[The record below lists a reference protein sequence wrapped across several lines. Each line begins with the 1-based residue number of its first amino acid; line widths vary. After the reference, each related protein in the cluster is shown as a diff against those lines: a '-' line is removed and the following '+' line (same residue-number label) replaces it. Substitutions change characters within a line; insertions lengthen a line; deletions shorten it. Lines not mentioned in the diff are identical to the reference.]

1 MSYRTIVVHADES
14 RHAPQRLRVAAW
26 LAGEHGAHLLGVAAI
41 GVSRDVFPHGYKVV
55 PGSLEASYF
64 APLHDAAGR
73 ALAQFATLAGDAG
86 VAFEQRLVC
95 DLPSEALARLGRF
108 ADLVVVSQDDP
119 DEALSETVVRIP
131 EYVAFTCARPVLV
144 VPCAPVLP
152 GPLRHVLAAWNGSKE
167 AAAALQAALPL
178 LRRAARVSVVAFRAP
193 GDTELG
199 EPQHQADLAAFLARH
214 DVQAR
219 IMAVERGL
227 DGGQALLGLAAQEG
241 CDLLVMGCYGH
252 SQFRELFLG
261 GVTRYVLQNA
271 RLPVLMAH

>member
-26 LAGEHGAHLLGVAAI
+26 LAREHGAHLLGVAAI

-73 ALAQFATLAGDAG
+73 ALARFATLAGDAG
-86 VAFEQRLVC
+86 IVFEQRLVC

-144 VPCAPVLP
+144 VPTATVLP

-167 AAAALQAALPL
+167 AAALHAALPL
-178 LRRAARVSVVAFRAP
+178 MRRAARVTVVAFRPP
-193 GDTELG
+193 GDTDLG
-199 EPQHQADLAAFLARH
+199 EPQHQADLGAFLARH
-214 DVQAR
+214 AVQAG
-219 IMAVERGL
+219 IMAVERRL
-227 DGGQALLGLAAQEG
+227 DGGQALLALAAQEG